1 MKCVSCS
8 RELTMMK
15 RTITFNDITF
25 LNVPVHG
32 CENCDDVAYSINDGL
47 IMDHYKNMYGQ
58 SGDTIDFSEVQNFYK
73 GMSTLDLMSL
83 NSTGIQ

>member
-1 MKCVSCS
+1 MNCVSCS
-8 RELTMMK
+8 GELKTMK

-32 CENCDDVAYSINDGL
+32 CKNCDDVTYSINDGL
-47 IMDHYKNMYGQ
+47 IMGHYKEKHCK
-58 SGDTIDFSEVQNFYK
+58 SGDIIDFTDVQILYM

-83 NSTGIQ
+83 NSTSIQ